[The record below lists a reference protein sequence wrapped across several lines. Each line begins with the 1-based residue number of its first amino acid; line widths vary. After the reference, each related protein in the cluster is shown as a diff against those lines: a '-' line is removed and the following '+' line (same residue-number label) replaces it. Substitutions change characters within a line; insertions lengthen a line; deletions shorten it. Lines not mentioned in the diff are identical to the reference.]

1 MKHKTA
7 LVISVLAVISPILSI
22 AIMQFLESESLEAVL
37 SGLLIGCIIG
47 SALGIASLVI
57 SKGKYKLINALAII
71 PMCPLVLYLL
81 LLIPYLTYSF
91 S

>member
-7 LVISVLAVISPILSI
+7 LVISVLAVSSPIFSI
-22 AIMQFLESESLEAVL
+22 AIMQFWESEFLEAVL

-47 SALGIASLVI
+47 SALGIVSLVI
-57 SKGKYKLINALAII
+57 SKGKNKLINILSII
-71 PMCPLVLYLL
+71 PMCPLTMYLL

-91 S
+91 K